1 MPHFFIERPIFAW
14 VVALFIVLTGI
25 LSIPRLPV
33 AQYPAVAP
41 PGIIISLSYPGA
53 SPDVMNT
60 SVVSLIEREIS
71 GVDNLLYFESS
82 SDTTGMASI
91 TVTFRPGT
99 DIKLAQ
105 MDLQNQIK
113 IVEPRLPQA
122 VRQNGINVE
131 AANSGFLMMVGLKSP
146 TGEYQEADLSDYF
159 ARNLTDELRRVPG
172 VGKVQLFGGE
182 KALRIW
188 LDPMKLHS
196 YGLSVTDVLT
206 AVSQQNVI
214 VSPGRTGDEPA
225 VTGQT
230 VTYPITVRGQL
241 TSVEA
246 FRNITLKSAVSG
258 ARLTLADIARV
269 ESGLQSYTFGIR
281 ENGVPATAAAIQL
294 SPGANAINTASGVRA
309 RLAELSGVL
318 PEGMEFT
325 VPFDTAPFV
334 KLSIMKVVET
344 FVEAMVLVFLVM
356 LLFLHKIRCT
366 LIPAIVAPV
375 ALLGTFTVMLL
386 SGYSINILT
395 MFGMVL
401 AIGIIVDD
409 AIVVVENVERLMEEK
424 GLSPKEATRQAMHEI
439 TPAIIGITLVLTAV
453 FIPMAFAG
461 GSVGIIYR
469 QFCISMAVSILLSAF
484 LALTLTPALCA
495 TILKPHHH
503 ASRKGRAFS
512 AWFNGRFHALTA
524 FYASG
529 LGFALKRTG
538 RMMVLYAA
546 LCMAL
551 FLGLSSL
558 PSSFLPDED
567 QGYFMS
573 SIQLPSDATMQRTLK
588 VVQKFEEEIASQPAI
603 ESNIMIL
610 GFGFSGS
617 GQNSAMAFTTLKD
630 WKHREGT
637 SAQDEADHI
646 QSRMES
652 VSDAVT
658 MSLLPPAISDMGTS
672 SGFTYYYVQD
682 RGGKG
687 YQALKKAADDLVQR
701 ANKNPYLSDVY
712 IDGLPEGSTL
722 ALNIDREKA
731 EAMGVSFDEINQT
744 LSVATGS
751 NYVNDYINN
760 GRVQQVIV
768 QADAPFRMQP
778 EQLLRLSVKNR
789 QGEMLPVSTFV
800 TLAWHVAPQ
809 QLNRYQGYSAI
820 RITGSA
826 SSGESTGTAMAAM
839 EELAK
844 NLPSG
849 FAGEWAGSSLQ
860 EKASASQLP
869 GLIVLSMLVVFMV
882 LAALY
887 ESWSVPFAV
896 MLVVPLGL
904 LGAVLAVIVAQMTND
919 VFFKVGL
926 ITLIG
931 LSAKNAILIIEFARQ
946 LMRQGKNVIEATL
959 IAAGQRL
966 RPILMTS
973 LAFTLG
979 VVPLMLAKGASDSTQ
994 HAIGTG
1000 VFGGMIS
1007 ATLLAVFFVPVFFV
1021 VIVRFL
1027 ETRNLEHKKTR
1038 ND

>member
-14 VVALFIVLTGI
+14 VVALFIVLSGI

-41 PGIIISLSYPGA
+41 PGIIISVSYPGA

-71 GVDNLLYFESS
+71 AVDNLLYFESS

-91 TVTFRPGT
+91 TVTFKPGT

-113 IVEPRLPQA
+113 IVEARLPQA

-131 AANSGFLMMVGLKSP
+131 AANSGFLMMVGLKSQS
-146 TGEYQEADLSDYF
+146 GAYEEADLSDYF
-159 ARNLTDELRRVPG
+159 ARNVTDELRRVPG

-206 AVSQQNVI
+206 ALSQQNVI

-225 VTGQT
+225 VPGQG
-230 VTYPITVRGQL
+230 VTYPINVRGQL
-241 TSVEA
+241 STVEE
-246 FRNITLKSAVSG
+246 FRNITIKSEVSG
-258 ARLTLADIARV
+258 ARLKLSDIARV
-269 ESGLQSYTFGIR
+269 ESGLQSYAFGIR

-294 SPGANAINTASGVRA
+294 SPGANAISTASGIRA
-309 RLAELSGVL
+309 RLAELSAVL

-334 KLSIMKVVET
+334 KLSIMKVVQT
-344 FVEAMVLVFLVM
+344 FAEAMVLVFLVM

-366 LIPAIVAPV
+366 IIPAIVAPV

-424 GLSPKEATRQAMHEI
+424 GLSPREATREAMHEI

-453 FIPMAFAG
+453 FIPMGFAS

-495 TILKPHHH
+495 TLLKPH
-503 ASRKGRAFS
+503 SDDQSKKRSFS
-512 AWFNGRFHALTA
+512 TWFNARFNRLSA
-524 FYASG
+524 FYESG
-529 LGFALKRTG
+529 LGFVLKRSG
-538 RMMVLYAA
+538 RMMMLYAA
-546 LCMAL
+546 LCFAL
-551 FLGLSSL
+551 YAGLSSL

-573 SIQLPSDATMQRTLK
+573 SIQLPADATMQRTLK
-588 VVQKFEEEIASQPAI
+588 VVQKFEDEIATQQAV

-630 WKHREGT
+630 WKKRVGT
-637 SAQDEADHI
+637 TAQDQADSI
-646 QSRMES
+646 QSTMEN
-652 VSDAVT
+652 VPDAVT

-672 SGFTYYYVQD
+672 SGFTYYLQD

-687 YQALKKAADDLVQR
+687 YQALKKAADDLVQH
-701 ANKNPYLSDVY
+701 ANQSHQLSDVY
-712 IDGLPEGSTL
+712 IDGLPEGTSL
-722 ALNIDREKA
+722 ALDVDREKA

-744 LSVATGS
+744 ISVATGS
-751 NYVNDYINN
+751 NYVNDYTNK

-768 QADAPFRMQP
+768 QADAPHRMQP
-778 EQLLRLSVKNR
+778 EQLLALSVKNR
-789 QGEMLPVSTFV
+789 SGQMLPLATFV
-800 TLAWHVAPQ
+800 TLSWNVAPQ
-809 QLNRYQGYSAI
+809 QLSRYQGYPAI

-826 SSGESTGTAMAAM
+826 AAGQSTGNAMKAM
-839 EELAK
+839 EALSQQ
-844 NLPSG
+844 LPSG

-860 EKASASQLP
+860 EKESASQLP
-869 GLIVLSMLVVFMV
+869 GLIVLSVLVVFMV

-904 LGAVLAVIVAQMTND
+904 LGAVIAVTAVNMTND

-946 LMRQGKNVIEATL
+946 LMSQGMGLPEATL
-959 IAAGQRL
+959 IASKQRL

-979 VVPLMLAKGASDSTQ
+979 VVPLMLASGASDSTQ

-1007 ATLLAVFFVPVFFV
+1007 GTLLAIFFVPVFFV
-1021 VIVRFL
+1021 VITRFI
-1027 ETRNLEHKKTR
+1027 KTR
-1038 ND
+1038 KKGVGSVAG